1 MKMRSPRSVWAPSS
15 WAGGALLTVALLSA
29 VGGPLRAGAQR
40 ASPSLTTGTTL
51 TSKRLEQLQRELIEQ
66 RRLSTQQKKQLNE
79 VRARLSRLSQQ
90 QKEALDVLDAL
101 SSQVGE
107 LENELAGV
115 LNRIAAAE
123 RELRETKA
131 ELQITQARVATLKTD
146 MRAVMQALYRERNTQ
161 YIRLLSQSS
170 SLSDMLI
177 RLDYANMAGQR
188 NLEVLAELRSA
199 SAELG
204 RQRVRQE
211 QQAAALRSLQ
221 GERQEKLAQ
230 LRERRAQQ
238 GQQLARLKQT
248 VQGQQA
254 VAVRTQAQQALTAQ
268 TINELVGGVVKE
280 KTRLEEERRRRIEA
294 ERKRREEE
302 ARRIREAQERA
313 RREAE
318 RLARIRAEQERRAR
332 EAELA
337 RQRAEAQARA
347 EAEARARAEA
357 AARARAQA
365 EAARQQSAREQA
377 AREQEQ
383 RAREQAARQQAQARA
398 AAEAR
403 AQQQAQQAR
412 AALQAQQAREAAVA
426 REQQALQA
434 RQAQVAQQEQ
444 QLAAEQQALPATVQ
458 RSGLGFPLPGGKVAA
473 PYGTS
478 GAQWAVISGNEGERA
493 VAAETG
499 NVIAAAYY
507 AALGWV
513 ILVDHG
519 GNVITGYFG
528 LQDTQVEVGQRVTRG
543 TPVGTIGGSH
553 IFGLDR
559 MAFQVRQG
567 ETPVAPPF

>member
-211 QQAAALRSLQ
+211 KQAAALRSLQ

-347 EAEARARAEA
+347 EAEA

-543 TPVGTIGGSH
+543 TPLGTIGGSH

>member
-357 AARARAQA
+357 EAAARARAQA

-403 AQQQAQQAR
+403 AQQAR